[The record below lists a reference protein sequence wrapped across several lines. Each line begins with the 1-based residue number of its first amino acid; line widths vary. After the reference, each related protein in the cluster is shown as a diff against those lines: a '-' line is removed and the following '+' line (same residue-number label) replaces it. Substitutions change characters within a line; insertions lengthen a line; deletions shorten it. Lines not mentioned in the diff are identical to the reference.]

1 MASGYKTT
9 IYFPTQSGSSNQY
22 KVSVSVTES
31 TDTLNI
37 RSYVTVSATISPNG
51 STWQGAKKTMEIL
64 WNDGVVGSTG
74 LTTLLSGQSHTATG
88 SFYVYHNG
96 LSGAGS
102 GTVKVK
108 IHSGSTYSTAPGD
121 TTVSAGTA
129 TLPTL
134 SIQTLPTSSL
144 SYSDV
149 KPTQATIQSTTAG
162 SVSYIKKNA
171 STTLSQLITSYP
183 DLPLMVLSDGSV
195 WARVYNHDNRAGAV
209 LWSSSEALNT
219 QQTYKYSRLNILG
232 DNLKNSAGKFE
243 FLLRYP
249 TISATEYNRWKQTN
263 APQNEYVNQ
272 SSSSKVAGYEAV
284 SVSWTGENWGGLEVS
299 QGGHALADGYT
310 GHDNWWYALAS
321 YQVFQNGVPGP
332 NTIVNFR
339 QQELWVRI
347 PDISGSTVTASANAN
362 LTVSGLEP
370 ETDYLFCSS
379 AKNNVGYGFSTV
391 VTITTPTDQARAY
404 IKKDGAW
411 VKGKLFIKENGQWV
425 KSKKVYI
432 KNTSSWKQGINN

>member
-1 MASGYKTT
+1 MASGYSST
-9 IYFPTQSGSSNQY
+9 IYFANQAGTARQY
-22 KVSVSVTES
+22 KVAVSVTES
-31 TDTLNI
+31 TDPVNI

-51 STWQGAKKTMEIL
+51 SQWNTGTKTMEVL
-64 WNDGVVGSTG
+64 WNGGVVGSVPFDSLMNG
-74 LTTLLSGQSHTATG
+74 ESHTAKG
-88 SFYVYHNG
+88 SFYVYHNTS
-96 LSGAGS
+96 SGAAS
-102 GTVKVK
+102 GTVDVK
-108 IHSGSTYSTAPGD
+108 IHSGSKYYSAPANG
-121 TTVSAGTA
+121 TVSAGTA

-134 SIQTLPTSSL
+134 SIPVLPTSSL
-144 SYSDV
+144 TYSDV
-149 KPTQATIQSTTAG
+149 KPTQATIKSTTAG
-162 SVSYIKKNA
+162 SISYVKKNA
-171 STTLSQLITSYP
+171 SSTLSQLITNYP

-195 WARVYNHDNRAGAV
+195 WARIFNHDNRAGSV

-219 QQTYKYSRLNILG
+219 QQTNKYSRLNILG
-232 DNLKNSAGKFE
+232 NNLKNSAGKFE

-249 TISATEYNRWKQTN
+249 TISATEYNRWRQTN
-263 APQNEYVNQ
+263 APQNEYVSQ
-272 SSSSKVAGYEAV
+272 TSSAKVAGYEAV
-284 SVSWTGENWGGLEVS
+284 SISWEGENWGGLEVS
-299 QGGHALADGYT
+299 QGGYALADGYT

-347 PDISGSTVTASANAN
+347 PNISGSTVTASANTN

-391 VTITTPTDQARAY
+391 TTITTPTDQARAY

-411 VKGKLFIKENGQWV
+411 AKGKLYIKKDGVWV

-432 KNTSSWKQGINN
+432 KETNSWSIGINN